1 MEPQDKK
8 VRELAFRTLQ
18 NHMPAKNVHYARV
31 NDLLLASFHLD
42 HGWYFAKLDIVNILV
57 LDYFGGANEVTVED
71 YYKATPY

>member
-1 MEPQDKK
+1 MLGCFGYLKMFSFTE
-8 VRELAFRTLQ
+8 E
-18 NHMPAKNVHYARV
+18 V
-31 NDLLLASFHLD
+31 NDLILASFHLD